1 MVNRGIEHIFVGAIF
16 LLALVLPLG
25 CSSKDTPKANSVS
38 MEIDSIEEGLQDIPD
53 IPVTDE
59 SSDMVSLQSPLV
71 SSSKHGISSGHDT
84 SVNPYYDEGYQQ
96 GLEDGYDD
104 GVENLRGDSYDD
116 SCPYRG
122 KKRKEYE
129 LGYEEGYE
137 SGFDDGYADNDLPSE
152 EEE

>member
-1 MVNRGIEHIFVGAIF
+1 MVERGIEHIFVGAVF

-25 CSSKDTPKANSVS
+25 CSSKDTTKANSVF
-38 MEIDSIEEGLQDIPD
+38 MEIDSIEAGPQDIPD
-53 IPVTDE
+53 IPVTDDG
-59 SSDMVSLQSPLV
+59 SYNDSLLSPLV
-71 SSSKHGISSGHDT
+71 SSSKHATSSGHDT

-116 SCPYRG
+116 SCPYCG

-137 SGFDDGYADNDLPSE
+137 SGFDDGYADNDSPSE

>member
-1 MVNRGIEHIFVGAIF
+1 MVERGIKHIFARAVF

-25 CSSKDTPKANSVS
+25 CSYKDTPKADSTL
-38 MEIDSIEEGLQDIPD
+38 MEIDSIEAEPQD

-59 SSDMVSLQSPLV
+59 SSDMDSIPSPLV
-71 SSSKHGISSGHDT
+71 SSYKHGASSGHDT

-96 GLEDGYDD
+96 GMEDGYDD

-129 LGYEEGYE
+129 LGYDEGYE
-137 SGFDDGYADNDLPSE
+137 SGFDDGYADNDSPSE